1 MSNRYVEHLKL
12 ILYVYYNWK
21 IQTLFKKKLEKKME
35 QKKKSSKRE
44 LSGAF
49 KNNENMNKSNEK

>member
-1 MSNRYVEHLKL
+1 MSTIIEKYKHYL
-12 ILYVYYNWK
+12 
-21 IQTLFKKKLEKKME
+21 KKKLEKKME

>member
-1 MSNRYVEHLKL
+1 MSTIIEKYKH
-12 ILYVYYNWK
+12 Y
-21 IQTLFKKKLEKKME
+21 FKKNQRRKWNRKRKV
-35 QKKKSSKRE
+35 QRE